1 MVQCLHYAGVVGC
14 AWSDRDDRTM
24 SANPKK
30 NTKLTIG
37 RLADA
42 AGVSIAT
49 VRYYQRRG
57 LMPQPTRPAH
67 GGFREYSDD
76 DLTRLMLIRRAQEL
90 GFTLAEV
97 LDLLVYVKNRDCDA
111 ILSLADKKLNEIR
124 SQAALLEKIRSTL
137 SELVAGCPH
146 GCPDACPFILKLCS
160 SESGKP

>member
-1 MVQCLHYAGVVGC
+1 
-14 AWSDRDDRTM
+14 M

-57 LMPQPTRPAH
+57 LVSQPTRPLS
-67 GGFREYSDD
+67 GGFREYGEE
-76 DLTRLMLIRRAQEL
+76 DLARLLLIRRAQEL

-97 LDLLVYVKNRDCDA
+97 LELVAYVQDQNCDA
-111 ILSLADKKLNEIR
+111 LLALADRKLDEVKR
-124 SQAALLEKIRSTL
+124 QAATLEKIHDSL
-137 SELVAGCPH
+137 SELIASCPH
-146 GCPDACPFILKLCS
+146 GCPDACPFILKLCAG
-160 SESGKP
+160 EAGKP

>member
-1 MVQCLHYAGVVGC
+1 
-14 AWSDRDDRTM
+14 M

-57 LMPQPTRPAH
+57 LMSQPNRPSG
-67 GGFREYSDD
+67 GGFREYGED
-76 DLTRLMLIRRAQEL
+76 DLARLLLIRRAQEL

-97 LDLLVYVKNRDCDA
+97 LELTAYVQDRDCDA
-111 ILSLADKKLNEIR
+111 ILLMADRKLAEVK
-124 SQAALLEKIRSTL
+124 SQVAALEKIRGSLT
-137 SELVAGCPH
+137 ELIAGCPR
-146 GCPDACPFILKLCS
+146 GCPDACPFILKLCAN
-160 SESGKP
+160 ESGKP

>member
-1 MVQCLHYAGVVGC
+1 
-14 AWSDRDDRTM
+14 M

-57 LMPQPTRPAH
+57 LMSQPNRPSG
-67 GGFREYSDD
+67 GGFREYGED
-76 DLTRLMLIRRAQEL
+76 DLARLLLIRRAQEL

-97 LDLLVYVKNRDCDA
+97 LELTAYVQDRDCDA
-111 ILSLADKKLNEIR
+111 ILLMADRKLDEVK
-124 SQAALLEKIRSTL
+124 SQVAALEKIRGSLT
-137 SELVAGCPH
+137 ELIAGCPR
-146 GCPDACPFILKLCS
+146 GCPDACPFILKLCAN
-160 SESGKP
+160 ESGKP

>member
-1 MVQCLHYAGVVGC
+1 
-14 AWSDRDDRTM
+14 M

-57 LMPQPTRPAH
+57 LMSQPNRPSG
-67 GGFREYSDD
+67 GGFREYGED
-76 DLTRLMLIRRAQEL
+76 DLVRLLLIRRAQEL

-97 LDLLVYVKNRDCDA
+97 LELTAYVQDRDCDA
-111 ILSLADKKLNEIR
+111 ILLMADRKLDEVK
-124 SQAALLEKIRSTL
+124 SQVAALEKIRGSLT
-137 SELVAGCPH
+137 ELIAGCPR
-146 GCPDACPFILKLCS
+146 GCPDACPFILKLCAN
-160 SESGKP
+160 ESGKP

>member
-1 MVQCLHYAGVVGC
+1 
-14 AWSDRDDRTM
+14 M

-57 LMPQPTRPAH
+57 LMPLPRRPSG
-67 GGFREYSDD
+67 GGFREYGDD
-76 DLTRLMLIRRAQEL
+76 DLTRLLLIRRAQEL

-97 LDLLVYVKNRDCDA
+97 LDLLAYVTERDCDA
-111 ILSLADKKLNEIR
+111 ILMLADRKLAEVR
-124 SQAALLEKIRSTL
+124 SQAALLEKVRATL
-137 SELVAGCPH
+137 TELIAGCPH
-146 GCPDACPFILKLCS
+146 GCPDACPFILKLCAR
-160 SESGKP
+160 EMGKP

>member
-1 MVQCLHYAGVVGC
+1 MVGQLCSYRG
-14 AWSDRDDRTM
+14 DNM
-24 SANPKK
+24 SANPNK

-57 LMPQPTRPAH
+57 LMPLPKRPQA

-76 DLTRLMLIRRAQEL
+76 DLMQLQLIRRAQEL

-97 LDLLVYVKNRDCDA
+97 LDLLAHVKGRDCDA
-111 ILSLADKKLNEIR
+111 ILALADRKLNEMR
-124 SQAALLEKIRSTL
+124 GQVALLEKISDTL
-137 SELVAGCPH
+137 SDLIAGCPR
-146 GCPDACPFILKLCS
+146 GCPDACPFILKLCAG
-160 SESGKP
+160 ETGKP